1 MLFSRLVSSNV
12 GFNILLL
19 VLVSLYLRQGRTIKA
34 RRFPMTRKTRP
45 CQKEVPSPKENYN
58 LSIGLYDLS
67 NAPALQLLLVHL
79 KSLRER
85 RGRSAMLMQTVQRME
100 EKKAGLMRIALH
112 SQIEMSIDSLFSKL
126 KIKTSCF
133 ASASLFR

>member
-1 MLFSRLVSSNV
+1 
-12 GFNILLL
+12 
-19 VLVSLYLRQGRTIKA
+19 
-34 RRFPMTRKTRP
+34 
-45 CQKEVPSPKENYN
+45 
-58 LSIGLYDLS
+58 
-67 NAPALQLLLVHL
+67 
-79 KSLRER
+79 
-85 RGRSAMLMQTVQRME
+85 MLMQTVQRME